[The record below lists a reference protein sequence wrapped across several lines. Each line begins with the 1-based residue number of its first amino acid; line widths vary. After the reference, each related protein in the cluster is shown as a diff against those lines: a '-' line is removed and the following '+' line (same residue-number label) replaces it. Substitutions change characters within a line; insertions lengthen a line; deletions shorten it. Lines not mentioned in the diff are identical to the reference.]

1 MSVIKSPVVVFLVL
15 ALTAAAGSLAG
26 AQNRPVTGS
35 PEKEDHQPAKDS
47 KQSPANDSEERLR
60 ALIQSSGGSEEM
72 IILNLEEYLRE
83 YPQSGRRFEIEEQ
96 IYRLAVKVRDRDRTI
111 SYAEKQ
117 AERQPAEIDVLT
129 TLVSTLRARRA
140 NGDLT
145 RALHYADRLVKEFEK
160 LVSEAAKPGR
170 LSRAQWQEQK
180 EQGLASIYLVRGR
193 VLADL
198 ARAEAGRPADKSLA
212 TRALTDLRRS
222 LELTPLA
229 GAALTLSEL
238 AEDQQRLQEA
248 LDYALQAFV
257 IGLAGGE
264 ELDLRS
270 IRQRLTRLHSAV
282 KGKSTE
288 NGLGDMVLQAWDR
301 HTTDRERQLE
311 KIEAANPNSGLTDPL
326 LFKLTRPDGSILDMA
341 SLRGKVVVMN
351 FWATWCGPCR
361 TELPLFQK
369 TIEKYRADSEVAF
382 LAVSTDEDREFVK
395 PYLEQ
400 NRHQLPVVFAEKLD
414 ELFNVTA
421 IPTTI
426 IINREGKVAF
436 RMRGFN
442 PNDDF
447 VAFLS
452 GRIEAARK

>member
-1 MSVIKSPVVVFLVL
+1 MSVKNSPVVLCLVL
-15 ALTAAAGSLAG
+15 ALTAAAGLLAAAQTQPSG
-26 AQNRPVTGS
+26 ASAT
-35 PEKEDHQPAKDS
+35 KEPPPAGDS
-47 KQSPANDSEERLR
+47 KQSPASDSEERLR
-60 ALIQSSGGSEEM
+60 GLIQSSGGSEEM

-83 YPQSGRRFEIEEQ
+83 YPRSARRVEIEEQ

-117 AERQPAEIDVLT
+117 AARQPAEIDILT

-140 NGDLT
+140 GGDLA
-145 RALHYADRLVKEFEK
+145 RALLYADQLVTEFEK
-160 LVSEAAKPGR
+160 LVGEATKPGR
-170 LSRAQWQEQK
+170 LSRAQWQDQK

-198 ARAEAGRPADKSLA
+198 ARAEAGRPADKSIV

-222 LELTPLA
+222 LELAPLA
-229 GAALTLSEL
+229 GAALALSEL
-238 AEDQQRLQEA
+238 AEDQQRSQEA

-264 ELDLRS
+264 EVDLKS
-270 IRQRLTRLHSAV
+270 IRQRLTRLHAAV
-282 KGKSTE
+282 TKRVTE
-288 NGLGDMVLQAWDR
+288 NGLGDLVLQTWDR
-301 HTTDRERQLE
+301 YTADRERQLA
-311 KIEAANPNSGLTDPL
+311 KIEATSPNSGLTDPL
-326 LFKLTRPDGSILDMA
+326 LFKLTTPDGSILDLA

-369 TIEKYRADSEVAF
+369 TIEKYRSDSGVAF

-400 NRHQLPVVFAEKLD
+400 NKHQLPVVFAEKLD

-436 RMRGFN
+436 RLRGFN